1 MLKSELLSGDPNA
14 RISLILLAGCL
25 LGFSGIEM
33 GFGSW
38 LRSPSADR
46 NRRLDLVG
54 HIQSSLTS
62 LIDSESACHSYLLTH
77 DRHFLD
83 PFDLS
88 IKTLAANIDE
98 AKPLCKY
105 ANENAFIGNLK
116 VLSAAKIKI
125 CEEMGRIEDAK
136 AWNPELM
143 LAKISAGH
151 KAMNAYRDDTKKFL
165 ALEYSNIKPETKIVN
180 AGRDWLNAFRIFVLI
195 ASLLVVA
202 RMFRLQKQ
210 QEHYLAAALVSRDEA
225 LAATRM
231 KTEFA
236 STMSHEIRTPL
247 SAIVGFSEMMIDEPS
262 VEIADIIHAQARKLM
277 QIVNEI
283 LDFSKL
289 EAGMSTFNRSRVS
302 LSELFENIIRATS
315 TAASNNETTVTYVVE
330 GEDTISG
337 DEIKLSQVLLNFV
350 SNAIKFSNKG
360 RVVIK
365 ATHLALDSALKIEV
379 KDNGIG
385 IEAADLN
392 KLFIPFSQV
401 DNSNTRKY
409 GGTGLGLSIC
419 KKLVELMGGTIHCT
433 SVIGEGSTF
442 WIELPSA

>member
-1 MLKSELLSGDPNA
+1 
-14 RISLILLAGCL
+14 
-25 LGFSGIEM
+25 M

-46 NRRLDLVG
+46 NRRLELVG
-54 HIQSSLTS
+54 HIQSCLSA
-62 LIDSESACHSYLLTH
+62 LIDSESACHGYLLTH

-83 PFDLS
+83 PFAQAV
-88 IKTLAANIDE
+88 KTLESNINE
-98 AKPLCKY
+98 TKPLCKY
-105 ANENAFIGNLK
+105 ANENAFIGDLQVK
-116 VLSAAKIKI
+116 AAAKVKV
-125 CEEMGRIEDAK
+125 CEENIRIEDAK
-136 AWNPELM
+136 AWNPVLM
-143 LAKISAGH
+143 RQKMQAGH
-151 KAMNAYRDDTKKFL
+151 DAMDAYRDDTKKFL
-165 ALEYSNIKPETKIVN
+165 SLETSNIKPETKLVD
-180 AGRDWLNAFRIFVLI
+180 AGRDLLNAFRISVLI
-195 ASLLVVA
+195 ASLFVVA

-210 QEHYLAAALVSRDEA
+210 QEHYLAAALASRDEA

-231 KTEFA
+231 KSEFA

-247 SAIVGFSEMMIDEPS
+247 SAIVGFSEMMIDEPNA
-262 VEIADIIHAQARKLM
+262 ETADIINTQARKLL

-289 EAGMSTFNRSRVS
+289 EAGMSTFNRSKIS
-302 LSELFENIIRATS
+302 LTELFENIVRATS
-315 TAASNNETTVTYVVE
+315 TSAVNNETSVSFVVD

-337 DEIKLSQVLLNFV
+337 DEIKLSQILLNFV

-360 RVVIK
+360 SVVIT
-365 ATHLALDSALKIEV
+365 ATHIGPDAPLKIEV

-385 IEAADLN
+385 IDAADLN

-419 KKLVELMGGTIHCT
+419 KKLVELMGGTIHCSST
-433 SVIGEGSTF
+433 KGEGSSF

>member
-1 MLKSELLSGDPNA
+1 
-14 RISLILLAGCL
+14 LILLAGCL
-25 LGFSGIEM
+25 LGFIVIEM

-38 LRSPSADR
+38 LRSPSTDR
-46 NRRLDLVG
+46 NRRLELVG
-54 HIQSSLTS
+54 LIQSCLSS

-77 DRHFLD
+77 DRHFLE
-83 PFDLS
+83 PFDQS
-88 IKTLAANIDE
+88 VKTLATNIDDT
-98 AKPLCKY
+98 KPLCKY
-105 ANENAFIGNLK
+105 ANENAFIGDLK
-116 VLSAAKIKI
+116 VKAAAKVKV

-136 AWNPELM
+136 AWNPQLM
-143 LAKISAGH
+143 LQKMHAAH
-151 KAMNAYRDDTKKFL
+151 EAMDAYRDDTQKFL
-165 ALEYSNIKPETKIVN
+165 ALEDSTIRPETKLVD
-180 AGRDWLNAFRIFVLI
+180 AGRNWLNAFRIFVFI
-195 ASLLVVA
+195 ASLFVVA

-210 QEHYLAAALVSRDEA
+210 QEHYLAAALASRDEA

-231 KTEFA
+231 KSEFA

-247 SAIVGFSEMMIDEPS
+247 SAIVGFSEMMIDEPNA
-262 VEIADIIHAQARKLM
+262 ETADIIHTQSRKLL

-302 LSELFENIIRATS
+302 LAELFENIIRATS
-315 TAASNNETTVTYVVE
+315 TAAQKNETTVSYIVE
-330 GEDTISG
+330 GDDTISG
-337 DEIKLSQVLLNFV
+337 DEVKLSQILLNFI

-360 RVVIK
+360 TVVIT
-365 ATHLALDSALKIEV
+365 ATHTGPDTSLRIEV
-379 KDNGIG
+379 KDSGIG
-385 IEAADLN
+385 IGIDVADLN

-433 SVIGEGSTF
+433 STNGQGSSF

>member
-1 MLKSELLSGDPNA
+1 
-14 RISLILLAGCL
+14 
-25 LGFSGIEM
+25 M

-46 NRRLDLVG
+46 NRRLELVG
-54 HIQSSLTS
+54 HIQSCLSS

-83 PFDLS
+83 PFAES
-88 IKTLAANIDE
+88 VKTLDTRIDE
-98 AKPLCKY
+98 TKPLCKY
-105 ANENAFIGNLK
+105 ANENAIIGDLK
-116 VLSAAKIKI
+116 AKSADKIKV
-125 CEEMGRIEDAK
+125 CEENIRIEDAK
-136 AWNPELM
+136 GWNPDLM
-143 LAKISAGH
+143 RQKMQAGH
-151 KAMNAYRDDTKKFL
+151 DAMDAFRNDTKKFL
-165 ALEYSNIKPETKIVN
+165 SLEETSIKSESKLVE
-180 AGRDWLNAFRIFVLI
+180 AGRNWLQAFRIFVLI
-195 ASLLVVA
+195 ASLFVVA

-210 QEHYLAAALVSRDEA
+210 QEHYLAAALASRDEA

-231 KTEFA
+231 KSEFA

-247 SAIVGFSEMMIDEPS
+247 SAIVGFSEMMMDEPS
-262 VEIADIIHAQARKLM
+262 AETADIIHTQSRKLL

-289 EAGMSTFNRSRVS
+289 EAGMSTYNRSNMS
-302 LSELFENIIRATS
+302 LGELFENIIRATS
-315 TAASNNETTVTYVVE
+315 SSASKNETSVSYVVD
-330 GEDTISG
+330 GEDTING
-337 DEIKLSQVLLNFV
+337 DEIKLSQILLNFV

-360 RVVIK
+360 SVVIT
-365 ATHLALDSALKIEV
+365 ATHLKRDSALKIEV

-385 IEAADLN
+385 IDAADLN

-419 KKLVELMGGTIHCT
+419 KKLVELMGGTIHCSST
-433 SVIGEGSTF
+433 KGEGSSF